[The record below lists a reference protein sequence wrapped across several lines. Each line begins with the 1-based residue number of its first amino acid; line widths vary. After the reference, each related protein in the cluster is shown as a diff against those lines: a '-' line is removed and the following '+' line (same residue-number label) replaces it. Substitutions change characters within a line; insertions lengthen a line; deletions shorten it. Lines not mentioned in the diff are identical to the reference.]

1 MSDRISI
8 FKHPQTPLKRKH
20 PWCGRFFNSAA
31 TTTLAPV
38 SVGLHIRLP
47 GTGEFLEFSE
57 FHASPVA
64 FSQGSSPAFA
74 WRPKRMPQGP
84 KGIQRDPKGDTVQYC
99 STNCSTLF
107 NKLFNPFRWRVG
119 AVGAVGGL
127 TTGVAWS
134 FVAVGRMLRRPW
146 RLGTATRWHFWR
158 FPNMGIPRGDPQSSS
173 ISIGFSTMN
182 SLI

>member
-1 MSDRISI
+1 MLDLVLATVQWCRCAGAFEGLQQQQIRATLATQLQTKRQWLVSDRTSI
-8 FKHPQTPLKRKH
+8 LKHPQTPLKRKH

-74 WRPKRMPQGP
+74 WRPKRMPQGQGS
-84 KGIQRDPKGDTVQYC
+84 KEIQRA
-99 STNCSTLF
+99 
-107 NKLFNPFRWRVG
+107 KLFNIV
-119 AVGAVGGL
+119 
-127 TTGVAWS
+127 
-134 FVAVGRMLRRPW
+134 
-146 RLGTATRWHFWR
+146 
-158 FPNMGIPRGDPQSSS
+158 QC
-173 ISIGFSTMN
+173 
-182 SLI
+182 